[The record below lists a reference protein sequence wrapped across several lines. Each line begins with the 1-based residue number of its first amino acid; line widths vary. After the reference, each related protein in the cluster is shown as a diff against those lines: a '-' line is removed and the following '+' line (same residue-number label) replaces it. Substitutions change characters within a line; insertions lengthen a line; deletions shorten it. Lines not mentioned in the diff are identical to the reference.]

1 MSAKVSDLESLT
13 SPENDDREMYGE
25 NILRTGRQLPDA
37 LDVSEQGRGNFGI
50 GAEGD
55 GLDILERQV
64 LARKGAS
71 SEVISK
77 LVCDEVRVPWILTA
91 HISLSPK
98 VKKIWRC

>member
-1 MSAKVSDLESLT
+1 MSAKDSDLESLT

-37 LDVSEQGRGNFGI
+37 LDFGEQGHANYGI
-50 GAEGD
+50 DVED
-55 GLDILERQV
+55 EGLDILERQV

-77 LVCDEVRVPWILTA
+77 LVCDEVRASSIPSSYFVISP
-91 HISLSPK
+91 HIMK
-98 VKKIWRC
+98 TGQC